1 MFSYKIDEK
10 IEADRL
16 VVLSLKGLLDSK
28 KALDFY
34 EFILNLEFQFSRYI
48 FICDELAAI
57 SSSGISILLRIRKRF
72 IQKNFIPIFTGF
84 NSELQELFLFF
95 GFNRLFYVTKN
106 LGAAKNILR
115 TMHPIQAEVSFEE
128 IHPIPIVP
136 EERSAYTEIE
146 EIITSPDIPLEE
158 EKGERYV
165 PLFLSEAN
173 VPGIEMDHDPN
184 KESNETLPH
193 TSENKKDFEFTIPFI
208 TKSKALTEENIK
220 ESIIIEEELR
230 GYQEKFTEL
239 LINCGNCNTNI
250 RIRKQGRQKC
260 PTCEAAFLLR
270 QSGSISTIEKL

>member
-16 VVLSLKGLLDSK
+16 VVLSMRGVLDSK

-34 EFILNLEFQFSRYI
+34 EYILSLELQFSRYI

-84 NSELQELFLFF
+84 NTELQELFLFF
-95 GFNRLFYVTKN
+95 GFNKLFYVTKN
-106 LGAAKNILR
+106 IGAAKNILR
-115 TMHPIQAEVSFEE
+115 TMHPIQSEVTFEE
-128 IHPIPIVP
+128 IQPIPILR
-136 EERSAYTEIE
+136 EESGNYNDLE
-146 EIITSPDIPLEE
+146 EINTTPYISVEE
-158 EKGERYV
+158 DVGEKYV

-173 VPGIEMDHDPN
+173 VPGVEIDQDKITENIEALN
-184 KESNETLPH
+184 RTI
-193 TSENKKDFEFTIPFI
+193 ENKKDFEFSIPFI
-208 TKSKALTEENIK
+208 TNSKALTEENIK

-239 LINCGNCNTNI
+239 LINCGNCSTKI
-250 RIRKQGRQKC
+250 KIRKQGRQKC
-260 PTCEAAFLLR
+260 PTCDAAFLLR